1 MTEKPDKKKE
11 DHRARVGR
19 ERRERMRAKLLN
31 SIMVV
36 CAGRPANSPAVID
49 DVIRHAEVSRGTF
62 YKYFNS
68 LDEAISE
75 AALKLAD
82 EMTVSCFSVYDVL
95 DDPVERTATGFQ
107 MFLMR
112 ALQDSDWA
120 EFFVHIGVL
129 SGENHVL
136 IDMIKKDLRGGIE
149 TGDYVVPSLETAM
162 DMLMGVKI
170 EAMRRILRGE
180 GGQAYIREIAEMV
193 LVGFGVSHARAKKY
207 VQVAYERLVVESP
220 SKLDWWQELKEG

>member
-1 MTEKPDKKKE
+1 MAEAKVAKKE

-31 SIMVV
+31 SIMAV

-68 LDEAISE
+68 LDEAIAE
-75 AALKLAD
+75 LALKLAD
-82 EMTVSCFSVYDVL
+82 EMTLSCFSVYNVL
-95 DDPVERTATGFQ
+95 EDPVARTATGFQ
-107 MFLMR
+107 MFLLR

-120 EFFVHIGVL
+120 GFFVHIGVL

-136 IDMIKKDLRGGIE
+136 IDMIRKDLRSGIE
-149 TGDYVVPSLETAM
+149 TGDYDVPSVDTAM

-170 EAMRRILRGE
+170 EAMRRIIKGE
-180 GGQAYIREIAEMV
+180 GGEDYMRDIASMV
-193 LVGFGVSHARAKKY
+193 LVGFGVSLARARKY
-207 VQVAYERLVVESP
+207 VQQAHDRLMEEAP
-220 SKLDWWQELKEG
+220 KKLDWWDDAKL